1 MDVPDLDSPQ
11 TKMVATILARSDA
24 FCFVANLSDSAVR
37 DHRVALAAAATGGN
51 ICTDVQEIILTIL
64 VWAKLD

>member
-37 DHRVALAAAATGGN
+37 DHRVALAAAKGGN
-51 ICTDVQEIILTIL
+51 MCTDVQEIIFTIL